1 MPSGGWTF
9 VNNNEGG
16 PVEVVVS
23 ALDHVWL
30 GMHVWV
36 WLSFIGL
43 VIAILVFDLGIL
55 HREAH
60 EIGIRESLAMSG
72 LYIGLGLLFAVAV
85 WYVYATYPAAGA
97 LDPQLAGQP
106 TPQARAWTAVELYIT
121 GYLVEKTLA
130 LDNVFIISMIFTY
143 FAIPRLYQH
152 QVLFWGVL
160 GVIVLRA
167 LMIGLG
173 AALVLEF
180 VWVMYIF
187 AVILIVT
194 GIKMLVVMD
203 QKPDIA
209 NNPVLRLMK
218 RFLRVTDQLHGD
230 RFWVRLADAK
240 TGRPVRYATPLF
252 LCLVLVEIADLIFAI
267 DSVPAI
273 FALTQDPFIVY
284 TSNIFAILG
293 LRALYFALA
302 AIVHRFHYLKYALA
316 IVLIFIGSKIF
327 LGDFVWGGKV
337 PAAVS
342 LGITAALLL
351 AGIAFSLWKTRGGRA
366 ATEGS

>member
-1 MPSGGWTF
+1 MD
-9 VNNNEGG
+9 VIAA
-16 PVEVVVS
+16 
-23 ALDHVWL
+23 ALAQPWL
-30 GMHVWV
+30 GMQVWI

-43 VIAILVFDLGIL
+43 VVALLVFDLGIL

-60 EIGIRESLAMSG
+60 EIGVRESLGMSA

-85 WYVYATYPAAGA
+85 WSVYATYPDAGA
-97 LDPQLAGQP
+97 FDPQLAGEP
-106 TPQARAWTAVELYIT
+106 DPKRRAFTAVELYIT

-130 LDNVFIISMIFTY
+130 LDNVFVISMIFTY
-143 FAIPRLYQH
+143 FAVPRIYQH
-152 QVLFWGVL
+152 KVLFWGIL

-167 LMIGLG
+167 IMIGLG
-173 AALVLEF
+173 AALILEF

-187 AVILIVT
+187 AAVLIAT

-203 QKPDIA
+203 QKPDISR
-209 NNPVLRLMK
+209 NPVLRLMQ
-218 RFLRVTDQLHGD
+218 RHLRVTDRLHED
-230 RFWVRLADAK
+230 RFWVHLPDPG
-240 TGRPVRYATPLF
+240 TGRSVRYATPLF

-302 AIVHRFHYLKYALA
+302 AIIHRFQYLKYALGL
-316 IVLIFIGSKIF
+316 VLIFIGSKIF
-327 LGDFVWGGKV
+327 LGDLIWGGKV
-337 PAAVS
+337 PAEIS
-342 LGITAALLL
+342 LGVTAGLLL
-351 AGIAFSLWKTRGGRA
+351 SGVVFSWWKTRGERGGPQVAEGVSPGR
-366 ATEGS
+366 E